1 MKERKVKRKWCFW
14 LFGWGWKRGEILV
27 GPTSFFSSP
36 SKIQSLQI
44 GEKMRVKVEQKY
56 LDKIAH
62 IFFLLLLFL
71 FFGQP
76 QPGVINV
83 ACLLFFFFL
92 FFFWVSQFHWTLI
105 FFLIFFI
112 YKYDDVHQCMNP
124 WFTIVTSAFFFLNVF
139 SF

>member
-1 MKERKVKRKWCFW
+1 MKERKVERKWCFW

-27 GPTSFFSSP
+27 GPTSFLSSP

-44 GEKMRVKVEQKY
+44 GEKMRVKVGQKY

-62 IFFLLLLFL
+62 IFFLLLLFF

-105 FFLIFFI
+105 FFFFNFFFI
-112 YKYDDVHQCMNP
+112 NMMMC
-124 WFTIVTSAFFFLNVF
+124 ISAWTRD
-139 SF
+139 SP